1 MKQRPFATQKDME
14 NAIDGARGATP
25 VDVVLKGAK
34 YLDVFS
40 CKWLTGD
47 IAITN
52 GRIVGVGD
60 SYQSQRSLN
69 FKGQFIVPGFID
81 SHVHI
86 ESSMMA
92 PDQFQLATLPRGTTG
107 AIVDPHEIVNV
118 MGTKGLDY
126 ILEAA
131 EKATMDIYVMLSSC
145 VPATDHLE
153 TSGAKIT
160 VQDLLKYK
168 NHPKALG
175 LAEMMNFPGVLNKDP
190 EVMSKLF
197 AFQDKPIDGHCP
209 MLRGKDLSA
218 YIASGVKSCHES
230 VTLDEARE
238 KLEKGMQ
245 VLLREG
251 SVAKNLK
258 DLCKLLTPH
267 ASPKLSLCTD
277 DRNPVDI
284 LDEGHLDFLIRLAIK
299 CGIEPAVAYRSASWS
314 TAIAYGLNGKGA
326 IAPGYDADLVV
337 LNDFKKVS
345 VKCVFK
351 MGTLIKSE
359 KDIPKLKIDH
369 PLQNSI
375 RCEVPAL
382 TDFAIRGP
390 EGLFRVIEVIP
401 NQIITKQKTVQ
412 LKSHHGEVQNDL
424 KNDILKI
431 SVLERHGHH
440 RPLSLGFV
448 HGMGFKKGAIGSTV
462 GHDSHNAVVVGTNDQ
477 DMRDCYAW
485 LKDNGGGFV
494 AIVNGK
500 VLSSVSLPIAG
511 LMTNVPLKKVYQDMT
526 KLRATTK
533 KMGSSLHEPF
543 LQLAFLCLPVI
554 PDLKITDVGLI
565 DVNAFKRVDVR
576 I

>member
-1 MKQRPFATQKDME
+1 MKQRQFTSAKELEDT
-14 NAIDGARGATP
+14 IDAARG
-25 VDVVLKGAK
+25 VLVADLVLRGAK

-40 CKWLTGD
+40 CKWLKGD
-47 IAITN
+47 IAIHK
-52 GRIVGVGD
+52 GRVVGVGD
-60 SYQSQRSLN
+60 TYKAKKTVLL
-69 FKGQFIVPGFID
+69 KGKFIVPGFID

-92 PDQFQLATLPRGTTG
+92 PDQFQMATLPRGTTG

-126 ILEAA
+126 ILEASN
-131 EKATMDIYVMLSSC
+131 KAKMDIYVMLSSC

-153 TSGAKIT
+153 TSGAKISAM
-160 VQDLLKYK
+160 DLIKYK
-168 NHPKALG
+168 DHPKVLG
-175 LAEMMNFPGVLNKDP
+175 LAEMMNFPGVLHKDA
-190 EVMSKLF
+190 EVMKKLY

-218 YIASGVKSCHES
+218 YIAAGIKSCHES
-230 VTLDEARE
+230 VTFEEAQE

-258 DLCKLLTPH
+258 DLCRLLTPH

-299 CGIEPAVAYRSASWS
+299 CGVEPEVAYRAASWS
-314 TAIAYGLNGKGA
+314 TANSYGLVGKGA

-337 LNDFKKVS
+337 LNDFKKVAVHS
-345 VKCVFK
+345 VYKN
-351 MGTLIKSE
+351 GDAIKSV
-359 KDIPKLKIDH
+359 KDIPKLEIEH
-369 PLQNSI
+369 PMQNSVQ
-375 RCEVPAL
+375 CEVPKIEDLAL
-382 TDFAIRGP
+382 LGP

-401 NQIITKQKTVQ
+401 NQIITRQKTVQ
-412 LKSHHGEVQNDL
+412 LKSLNGEVQNDL
-424 KNDILKI
+424 KHDILKI
-431 SVLERHGHH
+431 AVLERHGHNK
-440 RPLSLGFV
+440 PISLAFV
-448 HGMGFKKGAIGSTV
+448 NGMGFKKGAIGSTV
-462 GHDSHNAVVVGTNDQ
+462 GHDSHNAVVVGANDS
-477 DMRDCYAW
+477 DMRACYQW
-485 LKDNGGGFV
+485 LKENGGGFV

-500 VLSSVSLPIAG
+500 VMASLSLPIAG
-511 LMTNVPLKKVYQDMT
+511 LMTNAPLKDVYRQMT
-526 KLRATTK
+526 RLRAATK
-533 KMGSSLHEPF
+533 KMGTSLHEPF

-565 DVNAFKRVDVR
+565 DVNLFQRVEVR
-576 I
+576 V